1 MSSSRRPDRP
11 VGGSRRSSRRS
22 LRTRLIGELLAL
34 LAVICLIIGVVTE
47 FALSAFLVHE
57 LDEQLASA
65 GDRAARVSGLPGPG
79 PDSPRPSG
87 PPPDPLGARGMSPGT
102 IAGLVVDGSVVHA
115 GILGED
121 GTPRPLGSSL
131 EADLLD
137 IPVDGRP
144 RTVSLDELGDY
155 RVSALHN
162 ERGDVVITGL
172 PLDDVH
178 ETLLGVGLIL
188 GGVSLAGLLITG
200 FSGALVVRRTLR
212 PLERMADTAEQVTEL
227 PLHEGEVQL
236 PVRVPDADTD
246 PGTEV
251 GRVGTALNRML
262 GHVGDALAARHE
274 SETRVRRFVAD
285 ASHELRTPLAS
296 VSGYTQLIR
305 RSDENLSEATSHAL
319 RRVESETGRMTTLVE
334 DMLLLARLDAGRP
347 LANDEVDL
355 SALVV
360 DAVGDATVA
369 MPGHR
374 WRLDI
379 PPEPVTVRGDD
390 TRLHQVIANLLSN
403 SGKHTPEGTTVTA
416 ALSAAGDTVTLSVA
430 DDGPGIPEEL
440 AGVVFERFARG
451 EASRSRATGS
461 TGLGLAVVSAV
472 VSAHHG
478 TVDLD
483 SEPGR
488 TVFTVRLP
496 AN

>member
-1 MSSSRRPDRP
+1 M
-11 VGGSRRSSRRS
+11 
-22 LRTRLIGELLAL
+22 LAL

-57 LDEQLASA
+57 LDEQLMSA
-65 GDRAARVSGLPGPG
+65 GDRAVRVSDRPVPG

-115 GILGED
+115 GMLGED

-131 EADLLD
+131 EDDLLD
-137 IPVDGRP
+137 IPADGRP
-144 RTVSLDELGDY
+144 QTVSLDELGDY

-162 ERGDVVITGL
+162 ELGDVVITGL

-200 FSGALVVRRTLR
+200 MSGAFVVRRTLR

-305 RSDENLSEATSHAL
+305 RSGEELSEETSHAL
-319 RRVESETGRMTTLVE
+319 RRVESETGRMATLVE

-360 DAVGDATVA
+360 DAVGDAAVA
-369 MPGHR
+369 MPGHK
-374 WRLDI
+374 WQLDVS
-379 PPEPVTVRGDD
+379 PEPVTVRGDD
-390 TRLHQVIANLLSN
+390 ARLHQVIANLLSN
-403 SGKHTPEGTTVTA
+403 AGKHTPKGTTVTA
-416 ALSAAGDTVTLSVA
+416 ALSTSDDTVTLSVA
-430 DDGPGIPEEL
+430 DDGPGIPDEL